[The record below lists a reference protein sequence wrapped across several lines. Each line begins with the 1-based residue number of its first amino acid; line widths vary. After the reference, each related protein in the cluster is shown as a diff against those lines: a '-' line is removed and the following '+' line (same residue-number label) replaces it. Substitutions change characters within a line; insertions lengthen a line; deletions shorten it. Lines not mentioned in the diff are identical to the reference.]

1 MGRPTTRTTVQVA
14 ATLNE
19 VAQAQVEEQEKQ
31 RMLGFV
37 PNYYTSYIWD
47 ATPMTSKLKFGL
59 AFRSALD
66 PFNFLVSAGIA
77 GAEQSHK
84 TFPGY
89 GQGAEG
95 FAKRFGASY
104 ADTLGHRML
113 SSAIFPAILRQDPR
127 YFYHGSG
134 SVRSRAAYAV
144 MSTIV
149 TRGDNGRQQ
158 LNYSQLLGNF
168 AAAGLSNVYRAPSD
182 RQASLTLRNGLIITG
197 SAAVT
202 NLLREFLSR
211 KLTRNLPPHATGKP

>member
-1 MGRPTTRTTVQVA
+1 
-14 ATLNE
+14 
-19 VAQAQVEEQEKQ
+19 
-31 RMLGFV
+31 MLGFV

-47 ATPMTSKLKFGL
+47 ATPMTPKLKFSL

-66 PFNFLVSAGIA
+66 PFNFMVSAGIA

-95 FAKRFGASY
+95 YAKRFGASY
-104 ADTLGHRML
+104 ADTLAHRML

-134 SVRSRAAYAV
+134 SVRSRAVYAV
-144 MSTIV
+144 VSTII
-149 TRGDNGRQQ
+149 TRGDNGRPQ

-182 RQASLTLRNGLIITG
+182 RQAILTLRNGLIITG

-211 KLTRNLPPHATGKP
+211 KLMPNVPAHATGKP